1 MVRSHEMDNQ
11 RIIEILKKV
20 EPGYN
25 SWTDIDI
32 AKQIGAINE
41 CGYEWFEEN
50 GKVGF
55 KHTES
60 GIYLKIEGLN
70 YYSPE
75 EIKKTYEKV
84 WSKSFDKVRK
94 RDKKNKF
101 FIKFIKSLI
110 LTLLSLITFL
120 FIDREVASGIS
131 IVLALITVYYYLN
144 FKRLLHQI
152 RLANGF
158 YERQKNQ
165 NST

>member
-1 MVRSHEMDNQ
+1 MDNQ

-41 CGYEWFEEN
+41 CGYKWFEEN

-84 WSKSFDKVRK
+84 WSKNFDKVRK
-94 RDKKNKF
+94 RDKKTS
-101 FIKFIKSLI
+101 SL
-110 LTLLSLITFL
+110 LNLLRVL
-120 FIDREVASGIS
+120 F
-131 IVLALITVYYYLN
+131 
-144 FKRLLHQI
+144 
-152 RLANGF
+152 
-158 YERQKNQ
+158 
-165 NST
+165 